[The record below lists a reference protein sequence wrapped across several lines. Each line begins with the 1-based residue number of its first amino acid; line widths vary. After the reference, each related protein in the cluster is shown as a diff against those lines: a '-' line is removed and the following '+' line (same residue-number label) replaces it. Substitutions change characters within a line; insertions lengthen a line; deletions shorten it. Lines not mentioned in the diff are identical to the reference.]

1 MTDGIKYVG
10 TREHLYDD
18 PPTFPNGKVDHWK
31 QFVQKNEKLDKLEK
45 DHTNKLAN
53 KIVDKHY
60 QQNKNKSPFTQV
72 AENAVKELEFKY
84 NSTTGTFRN
93 NDGKTLPM
101 KEALEATEA
110 LDKNFQ
116 DHKTGDY
123 LAKYNSHPKL
133 EKMPLLNRN
142 INNRKSTG
150 VKTNPTVERY
160 KHFKEDKKF
169 KDDFEKEY
177 GEQAIKNYVRA
188 KVNKN
193 RREGKADYENLSS
206 SDLIVGE
213 YAKEDAKKKL
223 AAITAEHKKIE
234 PTYIDYRL
242 ALKEPEPT
250 ISLEEHIARRVPI
263 AIDPLGITG
272 LEEVKNFKNLIDITD
287 KKFPKEARGI
297 GPYLSGE
304 DS

>member
-1 MTDGIKYVG
+1 MAGEWKRWVDYNNKLDQQEKKDNGVRYVG
-10 TREHLYDD
+10 TRHPDWPVDEKKI
-18 PPTFPNGKVDHWK
+18 FPAKPIKKMAD
-31 QFVQKNEKLDKLEK
+31 
-45 DHTNKLAN
+45 

-93 NDGKTLPM
+93 NEGKTLPM

-123 LAKYNSHPKL
+123 LAKYSSHPKL

-177 GEQAIKNYVRA
+177 GEQAIFLCSAVIAANFFFA
-188 KVNKN
+188 
-193 RREGKADYENLSS
+193 SS
-206 SDLIVGE
+206 
-213 YAKEDAKKKL
+213 L
-223 AAITAEHKKIE
+223 A
-234 PTYIDYRL
+234 YS
-242 ALKEPEPT
+242 PT
-250 ISLEEHIARRVPI
+250 IRSL
-263 AIDPLGITG
+263 L
-272 LEEVKNFKNLIDITD
+272 D
-287 KKFPKEARGI
+287 KF
-297 GPYLSGE
+297 S
-304 DS
+304 